1 MPTYTYQCAKCDH
14 LMHIFHSMT
23 ASPKVK
29 CEACGSAKVKRL
41 IGTGAGLIFKGSG
54 FYETDYKKKNGSKAG
69 TESGN
74 GSKSKAD
81 SKTDTATASKPDS
94 KSESK
99 STTAASSGTKPAS
112 SD

>member
-54 FYETDYKKKNGSKAG
+54 FYETDYKNKNGSKAG

-74 GSKSKAD
+74 GAKSQSGSKSDASAAKSGSGSETKA
-81 SKTDTATASKPDS
+81 SS
-94 KSESK
+94 
-99 STTAASSGTKPAS
+99 AASSGSKKA
-112 SD
+112 DAG